1 MGVAS
6 PNKFA
11 HVVLRTSQFAEQLTW
26 WTTVLEAKVRYGND
40 FIAFLSYDDEHHR
53 VAIVQMPELADGNRK
68 TAGVEHVAYT
78 MASLDDLLDHYSRL
92 AAIDIKPYWT
102 INHGMT
108 LSAYYRDPDQ
118 NQVEFQVDLCSL
130 AEADTFMR
138 SPAFAANPIGIDVD
152 FDDLITRKANGEDE
166 ESLTAYVPA

>member
-1 MGVAS
+1 MAS
-6 PNKFA
+6 PIKFA
-11 HVVLRTSQFAEQLTW
+11 HVVLRTSQFAEQLEW

-53 VAIVQMPELADGNRK
+53 VAIVHMPELADVNRK
-68 TAGVEHVAYT
+68 AAGVEHVAYT
-78 MASLDDLLDHYSRL
+78 MASLDDLFDHYGRL
-92 AAIDIKPYWT
+92 AALDIKPYWT

-108 LSAYYRDPDQ
+108 LSAYYRDRDE

-130 AEADTFMR
+130 DEADEFMR
-138 SPAFAANPIGIDVD
+138 SPAFAANPIGINVD
-152 FDDLITRKANGEDE
+152 FDDLISRRAAGEAD